1 MNILEVYDKLQ
12 FGSNSHLCIDFV
24 GRGNVWI
31 NNTYDLSVTKLARQ
45 IIFEAIHNTAPG
57 QLSIIGYDSDLSGVL
72 APFSTLSSGETTVE
86 LRDNG
91 AQSPKYSIWVNGE
104 LKEISDDLDFMIRT
118 YDSKYH

>member
-1 MNILEVYDKLQ
+1 MGTIKIKTVSY
-12 FGSNSHLCIDFV
+12 G
-24 GRGNVWI
+24 
-31 NNTYDLSVTKLARQ
+31 
-45 IIFEAIHNTAPG
+45 
-57 QLSIIGYDSDLSGVL
+57 
-72 APFSTLSSGETTVE
+72 TVE